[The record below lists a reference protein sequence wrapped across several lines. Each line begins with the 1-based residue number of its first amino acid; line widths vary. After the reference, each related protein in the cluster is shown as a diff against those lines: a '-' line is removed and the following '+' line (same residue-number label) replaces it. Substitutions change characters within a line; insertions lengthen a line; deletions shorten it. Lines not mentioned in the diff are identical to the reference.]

1 MSAASPHV
9 QRARARRDPLRVAK
23 YRSHLG
29 EQLSAR
35 LASAA
40 AHAGDEIADRVA
52 RDIAR
57 CCEMR
62 NVWIGRGLESERGTF
77 DGSAT
82 LWRCGYLLCPH
93 CHAAHSLRLRRR
105 ARSAIESLQL
115 RVGERFRFITL
126 TLPTAKG
133 VGLLRS
139 YDIFKTAWQLFRK
152 REFWRSRVG
161 GGIMRIEWTP
171 NADGFHVHAHLVVAA
186 KWMKFEELRAEW
198 TECVASAWKTL
209 DIDQSINTPS
219 GLAIVNI
226 KVTRVNPN
234 RSCGDHM
241 ESAINEAVKY
251 VTKPSNYFDLAD
263 RDLLDITSA
272 SLERARLPRS
282 FEVIGRARQSA
293 AEKSDNAGASTFLDK
308 TILSDGLC
316 SFPDPS
322 EMNLSDGS
330 RSFPDPSEWTRDR
343 VAGIPL
349 ADILYAASQYKRRE
363 ALFHFPRWLWQ
374 LFTDRKIESERQ
386 YRREMLAFRYPHAEF
401 ATLDG
406 ELWQG
411 ASAEVSQESV
421 LLRVA

>member
-57 CCEMR
+57 CCETR

-171 NADGFHVHAHLVVAA
+171 NADGFHVHAHIVVAS
-186 KWMKFEELRAEW
+186 KWMEFEEFRAEW
-198 TECVASAWKTL
+198 TACIASAWKTL
-209 DIDQSINTPS
+209 NVAQEIETRS
-219 GLAIVNI
+219 GFAFVNI
-226 KVTRVNPN
+226 KLTYDNPN
-234 RSCGDHM
+234 RSRGDNM
-241 ESAINEAVKY
+241 ASAINEAVKY
-251 VTKPSNYFDLAD
+251 VTKPSNYFDLPD
-263 RDLLDITSA
+263 SDLLDITNA

-293 AEKSDNAGASTFLDK
+293 VEKGDNSPSRTLLD
-308 TILSDGLC
+308 TANLSDGLI
-316 SFPDPS
+316 SYPDS
-322 EMNLSDGS
+322 
-330 RSFPDPSEWTRDR
+330 SEWTEWRDE
-343 VAGIPL
+343 GMPL
-349 ADILYAASQYKRRE
+349 YVLIRLASQFKRRE
-363 ALFHFPRWLWQ
+363 ALFHLPRWLWQ
-374 LFTDRKIESERQ
+374 LVTDRKIELERER
-386 YRREMLAFRYPHAEF
+386 RREALAFRYPHAEF
-401 ATLDG
+401 ATLGGD
-406 ELWQG
+406 LWRG
-411 ASAEVSQESV
+411 VSSPFSQECVSWH
-421 LLRVA
+421 VA